1 MRQPAELW
9 SSGAGREKVRGRS
22 GVQIDGCGA
31 SHGRG
36 QGSRWTGKSAGTVYE
51 AEESRLWRHTRVG
64 GAAEMAADTTSASQA
79 SREGWYDT
87 LVTHDLRWHNSKHAF
102 DEPRSAVKPNPQ
114 PPRNSCRGVS
124 VSLGAMPECRY
135 LVVSIPSM
143 LWPAQ
148 RHYSRWLQPL
158 HRRHSYLT
166 SSCESVVNH
175 ESRNHES

>member
-1 MRQPAELW
+1 MAAVRRMAEDK
-9 SSGAGREKVRGRS
+9 GRDGRVNLQELCTKLRNRGY
-22 GVQIDGCGA
+22 GDT
-31 SHGRG
+31 HG
-36 QGSRWTGKSAGTVYE
+36 W
-51 AEESRLWRHTRVG
+51 G

-124 VSLGAMPECRY
+124 VSLGAIPECRY